1 MDLTPDQWK
10 STLGFV
16 PTKEAR
22 SAATQNKVNFLVN
35 VREGNSLVS
44 FSSLQ
49 KVLLGEPNEVVYE
62 LNPSCVQWLAREL
75 GDQLLTL
82 CLKESR
88 QSVTTF
94 VLYSLHT
101 IDINTLLSISIKG
114 KKARFR
120 DWRDVIFTTVKQL
133 PVVKYRN
140 RLQFQLPEGYQLVT
154 SNHEMLMA
162 AEKFNNCAFE
172 LSAQKAII
180 EGNEFVLLAPEDGDV
195 EPIMLHGVLNSS
207 SHMRV
212 KEVKHP
218 DNKFVGAGEDN
229 KLLNLLINL
238 RHQWKNK
245 MVYSAL
251 PVYSLDFPE
260 EGYARAVDL
269 PYKWVDHYEG
279 GLITAMVVTKD
290 AHGFMR
296 AVDLPEEAYEYD
308 PDAPWVDNVFDDED

>member
-22 SAATQNKVNFLVN
+22 SAATQNKIDFLVN

-49 KVLLGEPNEVVYE
+49 KALLGEPNEVVYE

-101 IDINTLLSISIKG
+101 IDINVLFSISIKG

-120 DWRDVIFTTVKQL
+120 DWRDVIFTTVKEL
-133 PVVKYRN
+133 PVVKYKNKLR
-140 RLQFQLPEGYQLVT
+140 FPLPEGYQLVT

-162 AEKFNNCAFE
+162 AEQFNNCAFK
-172 LSAQKAII
+172 LSNQFGII
-180 EGNEFVLLAPEDGDV
+180 EGNEFVLLAPKNGEV
-195 EPIMLHGVLNSS
+195 EPLMLHGIFKADFALETVEAKHANNHEVDPDCL
-207 SHMRV
+207 
-212 KEVKHP
+212 KEV
-218 DNKFVGAGEDN
+218 VT
-229 KLLNLLINL
+229 LLNNL
-238 RHQWKNK
+238 CLQAAPKGY
-245 MVYSAL
+245 VL
-251 PVYSLDFPE
+251 PVDI
-260 EGYARAVDL
+260 
-269 PYKWVDHYEG
+269 PYVWEDHYEG
-279 GLITAMVVTKD
+279 GFIRARVVTQD

>member
-22 SAATQNKVNFLVN
+22 SAATQNKLDFLVN
-35 VREGNSLVS
+35 VREGNPLVS

-49 KVLLGEPNEVVYE
+49 KALLGEPNEVVYE

-75 GDQLLTL
+75 GDQLLTV

-101 IDINTLLSISIKG
+101 IDINVLFSISIKG

-120 DWRDVIFTTVKQL
+120 DWRDVIFTTVKEL
-133 PVVKYRN
+133 PVVKYKN
-140 RLQFQLPEGYQLVT
+140 KLQFQLPEGYQLVT

-162 AEKFNNCAFE
+162 AEQFNNCAFR
-172 LSAQKAII
+172 LSAEKAII
-180 EGNEFVLLAPEDGDV
+180 EGREFVLLAPQNAEV
-195 EPIMLHGVLNSS
+195 EPIMLHGVLTSS
-207 SHMRV
+207 FEVRV
-212 KEVKHP
+212 KEAKHP
-218 DNKFVGAGEDN
+218 NNKSVVAGEDY
-229 KLLNLLINL
+229 KLVNLLINL
-238 RHQWKNK
+238 HDKWAEE
-245 MVYSAL
+245 MTYLTL

-269 PYKWVDHYEG
+269 PYRWEDHYEG
-279 GLITAMVVTKD
+279 GLIKGMVITQD
-290 AHGFMR
+290 AHGFLV
-296 AVDLPEEAYEYD
+296 AVDIPYD
-308 PDAPWVDNVFDDED
+308 YDLNADFVDNDFDED